1 MIRVVVLG
9 SSASMPSKDEFPSCV
24 GIKHGG
30 VYLLDACEGLQKQL
44 MKFKLSYFQVKAVF
58 ITHLHSD
65 HFLGLFGL
73 IQSLNMSG
81 RKETLL
87 IYGPKGIK
95 HLLTS
100 ILILKPLQS
109 NFPVEIIEVSQNKK
123 PFYSNELFT
132 VKAFKT
138 LHNTEA
144 FGYVLE
150 THPYRRF
157 DMQKVEKL
165 KIPRKYLSEIQEKGF
180 AVVEKKKITYKN
192 LSYLAKGKKITFT
205 GDTKQFAGIAS
216 KAKNSDLL
224 IHDSTFS
231 ETERKTA
238 REKFHST
245 ATEAALNAKKSNS
258 KKLMLTHFSNRYDDL
273 NKLLE
278 EAKKI
283 FPNTVLA
290 REGEEILI

>member
-9 SSASMPSKDEFPSCV
+9 SSASMPSKDEFPSCI

-30 VYLLDACEGLQKQL
+30 VYLFDACEGLQKQL
-44 MKFKLSYFQVKAVF
+44 MKFKLSYFQVKAIF
-58 ITHLHSD
+58 ITHLHAD
-65 HFLGLFGL
+65 HFLGVFGL

-87 IYGPKGIK
+87 IYGPKGVKNLIS
-95 HLLTS
+95 S
-100 ILILKPLQS
+100 ILNFKPLQS
-109 NFPVEIIEVSQNKK
+109 NFPVEIIEINQTKK
-123 PFYSNELFT
+123 PFYSNELFSI
-132 VKAFKT
+132 KAFKVN
-138 LHNTEA
+138 HNIEA

-157 DMQKVEKL
+157 DMHKVESL
-165 KIPRKYLSEIQEKGF
+165 KIPREYLSEIQEKGF
-180 AVVEKKKITYKN
+180 AIINKKRITYKQ
-192 LSYLAKGKKITFT
+192 LSYIAKGKKIVFT
-205 GDTKQFAGIAS
+205 GDTKQFAGIAL

-231 ETERKTA
+231 ESEKKIA
-238 REKFHST
+238 KEKFHCT
-245 ATEAALNAKKSNS
+245 ASEAALNAKKSNS
-258 KKLMLTHFSNRYDDL
+258 KKLILTHFSNRYENL

-283 FPNTVLA
+283 FPNTILA
-290 REGEEILI
+290 REGEEFLI